1 MKIGDDIVNYKVVY
15 FTRTGNSKRVA
26 EKIANMLSCEA
37 LQITDNMNWKGGF
50 GYLKGGYY
58 ASLNRDVEITI
69 PENLDS
75 ADELIVVTPMWAG
88 GIAPD
93 IKAFLKSTTLDKVHL
108 VVTYINSKLKDRVG
122 FKSVTDIAKN
132 KNDEDVII
140 SNLVS
145 DLTTE

>member
-1 MKIGDDIVNYKVVY
+1 MNYKVVY

-26 EKIANMLSCEA
+26 EKIASKLSCEA

-58 ASLNRDVEITI
+58 ASLNRDVDINI

-75 ADELIVVTPMWAG
+75 ADELIVVTPIWAG

-93 IKAFLKSTTLDKVHL
+93 IKAFLKNTTLSKVHL
-108 VVTYINSKLKDRVG
+108 VVTSLGSILKDRAG
-122 FKSVTDIAKN
+122 FKSVCDIVKN

-140 SNLVS
+140 LNFVSN
-145 DLTTE
+145 LTTE

>member
-1 MKIGDDIVNYKVVY
+1 MNYKVVY

-26 EKIANMLSCEA
+26 EKIASKLSCEA

-58 ASLNRDVEITI
+58 ASLNRDVDINI

-75 ADELIVVTPMWAG
+75 ADELIVVTPIWAG

-93 IKAFLKSTTLDKVHL
+93 IKAFLKNTTLNKVHL
-108 VVTYINSKLKDRVG
+108 VVTSLGSILKDRAG
-122 FKSVTDIAKN
+122 FKSVCDIVKN

-140 SNLVS
+140 LNFVSN
-145 DLTTE
+145 LTTE

>member
-1 MKIGDDIVNYKVVY
+1 MNYKVVY

-26 EKIANMLSCEA
+26 EKIANKLSCEA
-37 LQITDNMNWKGGF
+37 LQITDNMNWKGVF

-58 ASLNRDVEITI
+58 ASLNRDVDINI

-75 ADELIVVTPMWAG
+75 DDELIVVTPMWAG

-93 IKAFLKSTTLDKVHL
+93 IKTFLKSTTLSKVHL
-108 VVTYINSKLKDRVG
+108 VVTSLGSKLKDRSG

-145 DLTTE
+145 NLTTE

>member
-1 MKIGDDIVNYKVVY
+1 MNYKVVY

-26 EKIANMLSCEA
+26 EKIASKLSCEA

-58 ASLNRDVEITI
+58 ASLNRDVDINI

-75 ADELIVVTPMWAG
+75 ADELIVVTSIWAG

-93 IKAFLKSTTLDKVHL
+93 IKAFLKNTTLNKVHL
-108 VVTYINSKLKDRVG
+108 VVTSLGSILKDRAG
-122 FKSVTDIAKN
+122 FKSVCDIVKN

-140 SNLVS
+140 LNFVSN
-145 DLTTE
+145 LTTE